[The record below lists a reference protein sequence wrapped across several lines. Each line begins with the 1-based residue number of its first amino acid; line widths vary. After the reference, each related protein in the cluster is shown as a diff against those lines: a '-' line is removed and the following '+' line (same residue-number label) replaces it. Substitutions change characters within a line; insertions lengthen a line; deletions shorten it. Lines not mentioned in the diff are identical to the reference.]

1 MLDFSLVAT
10 AQFYHDSVFVNEA
23 LLCSLVGLEK
33 EAKLK
38 QRNKLKRTK
47 REKEES
53 TLCLHYYFFI
63 FIKV

>member
-1 MLDFSLVAT
+1 MT
-10 AQFYHDSVFVNEA
+10 VFVNEA

-47 REKEES
+47 REDS
-53 TLCLHYYFFI
+53 QLYAYTTISLYL
-63 FIKV
+63 